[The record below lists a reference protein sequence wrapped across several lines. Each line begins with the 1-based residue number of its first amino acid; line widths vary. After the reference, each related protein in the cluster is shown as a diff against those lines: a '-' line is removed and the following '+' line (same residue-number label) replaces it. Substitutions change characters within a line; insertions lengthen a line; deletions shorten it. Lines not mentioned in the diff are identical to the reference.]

1 MKPYANNGGKP
12 IFNEGIS
19 PVGTIVHLYHD
30 KPQLKT
36 SDQYGK
42 VPDIDPDT
50 GVQKAEYKG
59 TLAWHKSRIG
69 ELQQMIADAS
79 KTQEEGWPGSS
90 APGAHFFL
98 QPFFR
103 DGDNPE
109 HNTENRDYLKG
120 KYYLNFKKKAKIEA
134 RDKTQPVGPNNFVY
148 TGAPGLLGPYG
159 PEDKIMYS
167 DIWPGC
173 TGRISYTM
181 FATEYMGKHFI
192 SVRMQNVQ
200 KYDEGDGTRIG
211 GGGTPA
217 AEKQFGALKEGAPPA
232 GNMFGGQQ
240 PQQGANLFGGAQQQ
254 QGGMFG
260 GQPQQGGFPGQGGQQ
275 NPFGGGSA
283 FPQGGGASAPAQNL
297 FGAPQSSPSNGGFGS
312 PHRML

>member
-59 TLAWHKSRIG
+59 TLAWDKSRGG
-69 ELQQMIADAS
+69 ELQAMVADAL

-90 APGAHFFL
+90 APGAHFAL

-109 HNTENRDYLKG
+109 HNTENRDYLRG

-134 RDKTQPVGPNNFVY
+134 RDKSLPISPQNYVY

-159 PEDKIMYS
+159 PEDKIMYA

-192 SVRMQNVQ
+192 SVRMQNLQ
-200 KYDEGDGTRIG
+200 KYDEGNGVRIG

-217 AEKQFGALKEGAPPA
+217 AEKQFGALMQGQPP
-232 GNMFGGQQ
+232 
-240 PQQGANLFGGAQQQ
+240 AQQQ
-254 QGGMFG
+254 QNMFG
-260 GQPQQGGFPGQGGQQ
+260 MGAGTPPAQNGGFNSPGAGSPQGQQ
-275 NPFGGGSA
+275 NPFGL
-283 FPQGGGASAPAQNL
+283 GGASQQGNMFAPAQNP
-297 FGAPQSSPSNGGFGS
+297 FGAAQPAPTNNPFGTT
-312 PHRML
+312 PNRIL

>member
-19 PVGTIVHLYHD
+19 PIGTIVHLYHD

-42 VPDIDPDT
+42 VPDIDSDT

-69 ELQQMIADAS
+69 ELQEMIALAS

-120 KYYLNFKKKAKIEA
+120 KYYLNFKKKAKIEPLNP
-134 RDKTQPVGPNNFVY
+134 QLPVGPQNYKY

-159 PEDKIMYS
+159 PEDKITPG
-167 DIWPGC
+167 DLWPGC
-173 TGRISYTM
+173 TGRISFTM

-217 AEKQFGALKEGAPPA
+217 AEKQFGAIKEGPAPMQG
-232 GNMFGGQQ
+232 GNQFGLGTAPQQ
-240 PQQGANLFGGAQQQ
+240 P
-254 QGGMFG
+254 
-260 GQPQQGGFPGQGGQQ
+260 QGGQQ
-275 NPFGGGSA
+275 NPFG
-283 FPQGGGASAPAQNL
+283 FGGASQQQPNPFAPAANPFGAQQQFPSNNP
-297 FGAPQSSPSNGGFGS
+297 FGAPGG
-312 PHRML
+312 HKIL